1 MGNISISTL
10 KKMTVTEIKA
20 AMPFK
25 ITADGDDVAVVA
37 KEQIAALVPVPTPVK
52 VVGKIQ
58 CPNCKLTFD
67 AAKQNEIQPFFFS
80 TKHPKG

>member
-1 MGNISISTL
+1 MNAISISTF
-10 KKMTVTEIKA
+10 KKMTVSEIKV

-37 KEQIAALVPVPTPVK
+37 KEQIAAPVPTPVK
-52 VVGKIQ
+52 VMGKVQ

-67 AAKQNEIQPFFFS
+67 ASKQNEIQPFFFS